1 MSGQLWI
8 DGEMVGPLHGPGIPG
23 PDLPDAAQYT
33 TTAAIAVDGT
43 PLHELRK
50 HHGREQYRARHFVW
64 VWRDSIAIE
73 RAAKGADHAIEY
85 ATAVDSGERIVLG
98 IVPVYLALD
107 EGEMP

>member
-1 MSGQLWI
+1 MAS
-8 DGEMVGPLHGPGIPG
+8 
-23 PDLPDAAQYT
+23 AQYT

-64 VWRDSIAIE
+64 AWRDSIAIE